1 MFWAS
6 QRGGHRSGLSSRPH
20 SEVLWDFQT
29 VLLLL
34 SLQVSE
40 AFKRCPEMPRAGW
53 LPCSSEVTHTTWG
66 AVSWV
71 FLGREPFSLI
81 STRTEPVDNYTE
93 CRP

>member
-34 SLQVSE
+34 SLQVSV
-40 AFKRCPEMPRAGW
+40 AFKRCPEMPTRW
-53 LPCSSEVTHTTWG
+53 LAAMLLRGDTHHVGGCLMGVSGQG
-66 AVSWV
+66 AI
-71 FLGREPFSLI
+71 L
-81 STRTEPVDNYTE
+81 VDQH
-93 CRP
+93 PD